1 MLDSLAISL
10 QEDRVEVRVPRPLPA
25 VRADRVRVGEIFYN
39 LIVNAMKYND
49 KADKWIEI
57 GWRENPAGPPVFY
70 VRDNGIGIPE
80 KHHDAMF
87 RIFKRLHGRDKYGG
101 GTGAGLTIV
110 KKIIERH
117 HGRIWLESSA
127 GRGDDASISPWK
139 KETYVPEPPTQP
151 ILLVED
157 SPEDFETTQRAFRR
171 SGLKNPILRCADGD
185 EALDFL
191 FHRGEPTPDAPRP
204 GVILL
209 DLNLP
214 GTDGREV
221 LAEIKASDDLKQI
234 PVIVLTT
241 SADERDVQ
249 ACYQAGASSYIQ
261 KPVDLEGFMK
271 AIERLNDYWF
281 EVVILPK
288 GQ

>member
-1 MLDSLAISL
+1 
-10 QEDRVEVRVPRPLPA
+10 
-25 VRADRVRVGEIFYN
+25 
-39 LIVNAMKYND
+39 
-49 KADKWIEI
+49 
-57 GWRENPAGPPVFY
+57 
-70 VRDNGIGIPE
+70 
-80 KHHDAMF
+80 MF
-87 RIFKRLHGRDKYGG
+87 
-101 GTGAGLTIV
+101 
-110 KKIIERH
+110 
-117 HGRIWLESSA
+117 
-127 GRGDDASISPWK
+127 
-139 KETYVPEPPTQP
+139 VPETQP

-171 SGLKNPILRCADGD
+171 SGLKNPIIRCADGD

-191 FHRGEPTPDAPRP
+191 YRRGGYADPDKAPRP

-221 LAEIKASDDLKQI
+221 LSEIKADPVLKQI

-241 SADERDVQ
+241 SSDERDVN
-249 ACYQAGASSYIQ
+249 ACYRAGASSYIQ

-288 GQ
+288 GA

>member
-1 MLDSLAISL
+1 VPDS
-10 QEDRVEVRVPRPLPA
+10 
-25 VRADRVRVGEIFYN
+25 
-39 LIVNAMKYND
+39 
-49 KADKWIEI
+49 
-57 GWRENPAGPPVFY
+57 
-70 VRDNGIGIPE
+70 
-80 KHHDAMF
+80 
-87 RIFKRLHGRDKYGG
+87 
-101 GTGAGLTIV
+101 
-110 KKIIERH
+110 
-117 HGRIWLESSA
+117 
-127 GRGDDASISPWK
+127 SPN
-139 KETYVPEPPTQP
+139 QP

-157 SPEDFETTQRAFRR
+157 SPEDFETTERAFRK
-171 SGLKNPILRCADGD
+171 SGLKNPIIRCSDGD

-191 FHRGEPTPDAPRP
+191 FRRGSFADAPRP
-204 GVILL
+204 GVVLL

-221 LAEIKASDDLKQI
+221 LTEIKADPQLKQI

-241 SADERDVQ
+241 SNDERDVS

-288 GQ
+288 AQ

>member
-1 MLDSLAISL
+1 
-10 QEDRVEVRVPRPLPA
+10 
-25 VRADRVRVGEIFYN
+25 
-39 LIVNAMKYND
+39 
-49 KADKWIEI
+49 
-57 GWRENPAGPPVFY
+57 
-70 VRDNGIGIPE
+70 
-80 KHHDAMF
+80 
-87 RIFKRLHGRDKYGG
+87 
-101 GTGAGLTIV
+101 
-110 KKIIERH
+110 
-117 HGRIWLESSA
+117 
-127 GRGDDASISPWK
+127 
-139 KETYVPEPPTQP
+139 VPEPPTQP

-191 FHRGEPTPDAPRP
+191 FHRGSHADAPRP

-221 LAEIKASDDLKQI
+221 LSEIKANDDLKQI

-261 KPVDLEGFMK
+261 KPVDVEGFMR

-288 GQ
+288 GQA